1 MITCDLVLVGVG
13 GQGVLTIGDLLLRSA
28 FAANVPASFCP
39 TKGMAQRG
47 GFVKVE
53 IRLGQENVG
62 PRIGERG
69 ADLVVGMERSEAL
82 EGIRFVNP
90 EGTFILF
97 DHVWEPTG
105 AMLGTD
111 PYPTLERVTRE
122 IRSATATVIV
132 LDPADLPSVDGQ
144 QVQPNVY
151 VLGAMLGVSPLGELP
166 GTSTVERIL
175 ADRWPTESERN
186 VAAFRSGLES
196 TAKLADS
203 ELRAGGAVDE
213 LG

>member
-1 MITCDLVLVGVG
+1 MSCDIVLVGVG
-13 GQGVLTIGDLLLRSA
+13 GQGVLTIGDLLLRAA
-28 FAANVPASFCP
+28 FAADVPASFCP

-53 IRLGQENVG
+53 IRIGQEGVG

-82 EGIRFVNP
+82 KGIRCVNP

-111 PYPTLERVTRE
+111 PYPTLEQVTER
-122 IRSATATVIV
+122 IGSAAKELIV
-132 LDPADLPSVDGQ
+132 LDPADLPSVDGRR
-144 QVQPNVY
+144 VQPNVY
-151 VLGAMLGVSPLGELP
+151 VLGAMLGVSPLGELL
-166 GTSTVERIL
+166 GTSTVERAL
-175 ADRWPTESERN
+175 ADRWPRVSETN
-186 VAAFRSGLES
+186 VAAFRSGLKSGEGN
-196 TAKLADS
+196 
-203 ELRAGGAVDE
+203 R
-213 LG
+213 

>member
-1 MITCDLVLVGVG
+1 MSFDVVLVGVG

-28 FAANVPASFCP
+28 FAADVPASFCP

-53 IRLGQENVG
+53 IRLGQEGVG

-82 EGIRFVNP
+82 KGIRYVKP
-90 EGTFILF
+90 KGTFILF
-97 DHVWEPTG
+97 DHAWEPTG

-111 PYPTLERVTRE
+111 LYPTLERVTRE
-122 IRSATATVIV
+122 IRSAAATVIV

-151 VLGAMLGVSPLGELP
+151 VLGAMLGVSPLGELL

-175 ADRWPTESERN
+175 ADRWPTASERN

-196 TAKLADS
+196 TARLADS
-203 ELRAGGAVDE
+203 ELGGAVDE